1 MPASRQRS
9 SAFAPVFEPCAD
21 QFLDYV
27 NVLLIFVPLGLIA
40 GALEWSATAVFTLNF
55 FAIIP
60 LAAILSFAT
69 EEISVRLGETLGGL
83 LNATFGNAV
92 ELIVSTDARS
102 VRAKYRLTQDQVSI
116 IALQNNQIEV
126 VKSSMLGS
134 ILSNL
139 LLVMGMCFFLGGV
152 TNMTDENGVPSE
164 QRFASGTAQ
173 TACSLMTLSSAS
185 MVIPATLA
193 MVIERGPNPD
203 AAHESVLVLSR
214 GTAVILLLLYVLYL
228 YFQLRTH
235 KNLFNPEAPE
245 ESDEHPQGEQEEA
258 SISAWSAAAVLVAV
272 TLVISFCADYLVDS
286 IDAIVATGKISKN
299 FIGLILIPI
308 VGNAAEHV
316 TACVVAVRDKMD
328 LVSPPPWP
336 SKEASLLIA
345 IQAMGVAVGSSVQIA
360 LLVTPFLVLLGW
372 AMGKEMDFQFETFE
386 TVSFFI
392 SVLVVT
398 YVVQDGRSNYLEGAM
413 LFGLYVIIAV
423 AFYATPS
430 DALDHN
436 MVGSVLSV
444 FGIN

>member
-1 MPASRQRS
+1 MAKSLMTYLFIYSQPICLHHCSDDPRRVGL
-9 SAFAPVFEPCAD
+9 PVNMVY
-21 QFLDYV
+21 DYV
-27 NVLLIFVPLGLIA
+27 NFLLVFVPLGLIA
-40 GALEWSATAVFTLNF
+40 GALEWGSTAVFTLNF

-60 LAAILSFAT
+60 LASILSFAT

-92 ELIVSTDARS
+92 ELIVS
-102 VRAKYRLTQDQVSI
+102 I
-116 IALQNNQIEV
+116 IALQNDQIEV

-152 TNMTDENGVPSE
+152 CNNMRDGSGSGSE
-164 QRFASGTAQ
+164 QQFASGTAQ
-173 TACSLMTLSSAS
+173 TACSLMALSAAS

-193 MVIERGPNPD
+193 MVIEKGKNPD
-203 AAHESVLVLSR
+203 AATESILILSR
-214 GTAVILLLLYVLYL
+214 GTAIILLLLYVLYL

-235 KNLFNPEAPE
+235 KNLFNPEAPQGSDAQEGE
-245 ESDEHPQGEQEEA
+245 EPEEA
-258 SISAWSAAAVLVAV
+258 SISAWSAAAVLIGV
-272 TLVISFCADYLVDS
+272 TVVISFCADYLVDS
-286 IDAIVATGKISKN
+286 IDDIVATGKISKN

-316 TACVVAVRDKMD
+316 TACVVAIRDKMD
-328 LVSPPPWP
+328 L
-336 SKEASLLIA
+336 
-345 IQAMGVAVGSSVQIA
+345 AMGVAVGSSIQIA

-386 TVSFFI
+386 TVAFFI

-413 LFGLYVIIAV
+413 LFGLYIIIAL

-430 DALDHN
+430 DALDRDVAN
-436 MVGSVLSV
+436 PLLSLLRLR
-444 FGIN
+444 